1 MFHILKLKNKLELD
15 SFGHQISLYH
25 FYCTSLLNQVYIYI
39 GSVYTSASGLSEN
52 ETISLIASDL
62 CFGQWLII
70 LVCDVITVGQ
80 SDLDEI
86 ASRRST

>member
-1 MFHILKLKNKLELD
+1 MFHILKLKNKLVLGIKSVCTID
-15 SFGHQISLYH
+15 FI
-25 FYCTSLLNQVYIYI
+25 FYCISLLNQVYIYI